1 MMRTISLK
9 KKQVLQALVKDKVE
23 EWSERKKGAACF
35 VVFCFSL
42 RYSDCFDTENYY
54 RKLEPAWPEVL
65 SITNLWDIPSIQK
78 LPLSGCLSSHGI
90 FSLRR
95 GCLNVNK
102 RLPWAL
108 PQGMAWCS
116 AAVCWLQSLIHGL
129 CWPMRSDRQSSGGEG
144 VIFLCLSRS
153 PYQTYLGTS
162 FWGFWR
168 QAIVSVLQ
176 CRDFL
181 SKCPL
186 YPPLSATAP
195 IAALLHFHSLPLQVL
210 KKVVGENEAFLMREL
225 LYMCS
230 GFPDASLEFL
240 PSSVP

>member
-1 MMRTISLK
+1 MPEYDENHQFK
-9 KKQVLQALVKDKVE
+9 KKNQVLQALVKDKVE

-102 RLPWAL
+102 RLP
-108 PQGMAWCS
+108 
-116 AAVCWLQSLIHGL
+116 
-129 CWPMRSDRQSSGGEG
+129 
-144 VIFLCLSRS
+144 
-153 PYQTYLGTS
+153 
-162 FWGFWR
+162 
-168 QAIVSVLQ
+168 
-176 CRDFL
+176 
-181 SKCPL
+181 
-186 YPPLSATAP
+186 
-195 IAALLHFHSLPLQVL
+195 
-210 KKVVGENEAFLMREL
+210 
-225 LYMCS
+225 
-230 GFPDASLEFL
+230 
-240 PSSVP
+240 